1 MILAFVGLAFAA
13 PIEDT
18 DEVKAA
24 KADFTVAFE
33 QAEKGEHASLAPLP
47 VAEAYLD
54 DAADVAAAKAVFDAQ
69 FKAAEAIPKVVAV
82 APYTY
87 AIPQPALT
95 IAQPTYTYTR
105 YETSFKL
112 PLIDY

>member
-24 KADFTVAFE
+24 KADFTAAFE
-33 QAEKGEHASLAPLP
+33 QAEKGEHASLAPAP
-47 VAEAYLD
+47 IAEEAYLD

-69 FKAAEAIPKVVAV
+69 FKAAEAPQVVAV
-82 APYTY
+82 APYTFAQV

-105 YETSFKL
+105 LGYFTME
-112 PLIDY
+112 